1 MRLRFRSPVL
11 FIPKGSSVPP
21 EWFASVYNEEEPENL
36 EMVEVLAVCSVE
48 KTDSRGV
55 LRGNIWIS

>member
-1 MRLRFRSPVL
+1 VL
-11 FIPKGSSVPP
+11 FNPKGSSVPP